1 MRRPFGSMFAKM
13 AAMFQFI
20 AERWRCFRES
30 TPGRR
35 FQERY
40 ERTANHAGWRRWAV
54 IGGGAALCTVG
65 TVMLVAPGPGVLL
78 LAVGAF
84 LLAEQ
89 SPTCARV
96 LDRMELRLRKLLR
109 R

>member
-1 MRRPFGSMFAKM
+1 MFAKM
-13 AAMFQFI
+13 PAMLQFI

-30 TPGRR
+30 KPGRR
-35 FQERY
+35 FQDRY
-40 ERTANHAGWRRWAV
+40 ERTVNHVGWRRWAML
-54 IGGGAALCTVG
+54 GAGGALCVVG

-89 SPTCARV
+89 SPTCAKA
-96 LDRMELRLRKLLR
+96 LDRMELRLRKLMR

>member
-1 MRRPFGSMFAKM
+1 MRPTSGSMFAKM
-13 AAMFQFI
+13 AAMMFI
-20 AERWRCFRES
+20 SERWRCFRES

-40 ERTANHAGWRRWAV
+40 ERTVNHVGWRRWAL
-54 IGGGAALCTVG
+54 IGTGGVLCAVG

-84 LLAEQ
+84 MLAEQ
-89 SPTCARV
+89 SLACAKA
-96 LDRMELRLRKLLR
+96 LDRLELWLR
-109 R
+109 RLMRR